1 MLVTASWQARIC
13 TWRTLYLASIQHSVS
28 LQNKYDLCSH
38 KDGARNAMNR
48 SRQDLK
54 FYYTTHSLWKLH
66 SLCTHALNVK
76 YFKLSDAL
84 IILQHSRL
92 KSSFRGP
99 RVCLVDCDPLSI
111 FPGATLVCPGDT
123 ESRTR
128 PDLQQSANKP
138 LSSVAPWMM
147 CADRN
152 LAGAAICFQYV
163 PERKI

>member
-1 MLVTASWQARIC
+1 MIYAAIKMEQETQWTGADR
-13 TWRTLYLASIQHSVS
+13 TWSFITPHTH
-28 LQNKYDLCSH
+28 C
-38 KDGARNAMNR
+38 R
-48 SRQDLK
+48 SC
-54 FYYTTHSLWKLH
+54 THSALMPWMSNTSSFQMLW
-66 SLCTHALNVK
+66 
-76 YFKLSDAL
+76 L

-128 PDLQQSANKP
+128 PDLQQSENKP
-138 LSSVAPWMM
+138 LSSMAPWMM

-152 LAGAAICFQYV
+152 LAGAAICFQV
-163 PERKI
+163 CSREEDLKHPNLISPSLLLSTAVFCP